1 MKNFEK
7 SAYTYRHRK
16 AFLYLVNKI
25 IKDEVVK
32 KEMLKRARFH
42 DLDKVVLYLFFD
54 KKQASNYHRQT
65 SHHHLENNIEKNFYD
80 YLESIIDFECA
91 AYTKPDKPLYA
102 HDTILKFYK
111 DNISSKDYNC
121 LIDILN
127 QYNLNSSYTVLDDNE
142 GMEYMKTYQNV
153 TEEMIIYE
161 VFDYISNNVDNSF
174 VRLKSEIF
182 DSLGMGESK

>member
-7 SAYTYRHRK
+7 CAYTYRHRK

-25 IKDEVVK
+25 IKDELIK
-32 KEMLKRARFH
+32 KEMIKRARFH

-54 KKQASNYHRQT
+54 RKQVSNYHRKT
-65 SHHHLENNIEKNFYD
+65 VRHHLENNIEKNFYD

-91 AYTKPDKPLYA
+91 AYTKPDKPLNA

-111 DNISSKDYNC
+111 NISSKDYNS
-121 LIDILN
+121 LINILN
-127 QYNLNSSYTVLDDNE
+127 QYNLNSSYCVLDDKE
-142 GMEYMKTYQNV
+142 GIEYMKKYQNV

-161 VFDYISNNVDNSF
+161 AFDYISNNTDNSF
-174 VRLKSEIF
+174 IKLKSEIF
-182 DSLGMGESK
+182 DSLEMGERK